1 MVYCRKVSESRLSR
15 PMPHKAAPLNLLIV
29 EDNIG
34 DARLIK
40 EMLKETD
47 FAEYETTFVHTL
59 EEVVDFKRSRFQAIL
74 LDLHLSDKKPEETF
88 RLVNDQFANTPI
100 IILTGLKDDRLASKI
115 VRRGAQD
122 YLVKGTFDSDV
133 LQRSLKYAIYRKKAE
148 QKLAREKFTSQ
159 QQKNRADNFENES
172 IRLTKIN
179 NAKDVFLSI
188 ASHQLRTPATAVKQY
203 IGMVLH
209 GYAGELDDK
218 LRKFLETAYQ
228 SNERQLKIVDD
239 LLKVARLDAGHI
251 TLHKATTD
259 LVALLRE
266 IIADQAETI
275 AIKQQQITLDAAEPA
290 IFVAL
295 DGDNIRMVFENLID
309 NACKYSEEGSPIRI
323 GLSSTDGWVICTIE
337 DKGIGISPSDQKKL
351 FQKFSRIDDSFTY
364 APNGSGLG
372 LYWAREIVKL
382 HRGDIRLKSKKGVGS
397 TFEVRLPVS

>member
-1 MVYCRKVSESRLSR
+1 
-15 PMPHKAAPLNLLIV
+15 MPHKAAPLNLLIV

>member
-1 MVYCRKVSESRLSR
+1 MPRKN
-15 PMPHKAAPLNLLIV
+15 APLNILIV

-59 EEVVDFKRSRFQAIL
+59 DEVADFKRSRFQAIL
-74 LDLHLSDKKPEETF
+74 LDLHLSDKKPEEAF
-88 RLVNDQFANTPI
+88 RLVNDHFRNTPI

-122 YLVKGTFDSDV
+122 YLIKGTFDRDV

-148 QKLAREKFTSQ
+148 QKLAREKFMSQ

-179 NAKDVFLSI
+179 KAKDVFLSI

-209 GYAGELDDK
+209 GFAGELDEK
-218 LRKFLETAYQ
+218 QRGFLETAYQ

-239 LLKVARLDAGHI
+239 LLKVARLDAGHV
-251 TLHKATTD
+251 TLHKSATD
-259 LVALLRE
+259 VVALLQE

-275 AIKQQQITLDAAEPA
+275 SIKDQHIAFTSSAPSIVAAI
-290 IFVAL
+290 
-295 DGDNIRMVFENLID
+295 DGDNIRMVFENLLD
-309 NACKYSEEGSPIRI
+309 NASKYSDEGAEIRI
-323 GLSSTDGWVICTIE
+323 TATANDGSVVCSFA
-337 DKGIGISPSDQKKL
+337 DKGIGISPADQKKL
-351 FQKFSRIDDSFTY
+351 FQKFSRLDDSFTY

-372 LYWAREIVKL
+372 LYWAREIIKL
-382 HRGDIRLKSKKGVGS
+382 HNGDIRLISKKGSGS
-397 TFEVRLPVS
+397 TFEVSLPV